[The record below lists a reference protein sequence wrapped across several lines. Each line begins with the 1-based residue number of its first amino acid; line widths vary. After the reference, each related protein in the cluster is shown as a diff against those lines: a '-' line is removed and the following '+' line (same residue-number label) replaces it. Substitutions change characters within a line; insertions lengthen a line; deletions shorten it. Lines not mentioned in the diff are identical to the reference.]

1 MAVVAVVVY
10 RHYSGEAYSA
20 ISAVEAAGGAP
31 VVVGEEVDSVAADLV
46 VEAVL
51 EVVLAVVEILVEVAP
66 EEAGNTDLTDK
77 RWIKD

>member
-1 MAVVAVVVY
+1 MAAVVCRHSFGEVCSATWAAEAV
-10 RHYSGEAYSA
+10 
-20 ISAVEAAGGAP
+20 AGDRVA
-31 VVVGEEVDSVAADLV
+31 VGEEVDSVVADLV
-46 VEAVL
+46 VEAAL